1 MYDYL
6 KGTVTNIRTNSYR
19 GASLT
24 VEVSGIG
31 YLVFSTLRTLSRLTS
46 GDEQTI
52 FVSLLHKEDSMSFVG
67 FTTREERDV
76 FNILQSVSGVGF
88 KSALQ
93 LLDEFSIPELL
104 EVVINENFKE
114 LSRTKGI
121 GAKMAQKI
129 ILELKDKLINWAEK
143 TTITIET
150 DQSDLPSDLLEEA
163 QTIMLSLGYSVSEIR
178 DALNNIDTSK
188 IKTSEDIL
196 KSSLEYLSLKG

>member
-1 MYDYL
+1 MYDYF
-6 KGTVTNIRTNSYR
+6 KGTITNIRMSSYR

-24 VEVSGIG
+24 LEVSDVG
-31 YLVFSTLRTLSRLTS
+31 YLIFSTLRTLSKLTV
-46 GDEQTI
+46 GEEETI
-52 FVSLLHKEDSMSFVG
+52 YVSLIHKEDSMSFVG
-67 FTTREERDV
+67 FKTREERDV
-76 FNILQSVSGVGF
+76 FNILQSVSGVGL

-114 LSRTKGI
+114 LSRAKGI

-143 TTITIET
+143 STIAIET
-150 DQSDLPSDLLEEA
+150 AQADLPSEIIEEA

-178 DALNNIDTSK
+178 DALNNIDGAK
-188 IKTSEDIL
+188 IKTSEDVL
-196 KSSLEYLSLKG
+196 KASLEYLSLKG

>member
-31 YLVFSTLRTLSRLTS
+31 YLVFSTLRTLAKLTS

-76 FNILQSVSGVGF
+76 FNILQSVSGVGL

-114 LSRTKGI
+114 LSRAKGI

-143 TTITIET
+143 STISIENA
-150 DQSDLPSDLLEEA
+150 QSDLPPDIFEEA